1 MQTNRV
7 KKIIR
12 EGGLALGT
20 YVGGIADPQ
29 IVEIIGHAGFE
40 FLAPFDQGHGFSY
53 LKRNPPCSAMKSM
66 ANDVPGPIAWSVVW
80 GRSVTTSFVTEVVEA
95 YDAQEAMVEG
105 SRRHPELLRPNFAL
119 PIDPSHKTY
128 GD

>member
-1 MQTNRV
+1 MSVGTAEPRGPVRQSSVVVVAGRPL
-7 KKIIR
+7 R
-12 EGGLALGT
+12 PHGGALPALQELRRRPGSAVT
-20 YVGGIADPQ
+20 A
-29 IVEIIGHAGFE
+29 AR
-40 FLAPFDQGHGFSY
+40 L
-53 LKRNPPCSAMKSM
+53 SAMKAK
-66 ANDVPGPIAWSVVW
+66 ANDMPGPIAWRVVW

-95 YDAQEAMVEG
+95 YDADEAMVEG

>member
-1 MQTNRV
+1 MSVGTAEPRGPVRRSSVVVVAGRPLRPHGDALPAQ
-7 KKIIR
+7 R
-12 EGGLALGT
+12 ELGRRLGSAVT
-20 YVGGIADPQ
+20 A
-29 IVEIIGHAGFE
+29 AR
-40 FLAPFDQGHGFSY
+40 L
-53 LKRNPPCSAMKSM
+53 SAMKAK
-66 ANDVPGPIAWSVVW
+66 ANDMPGPIAWRVVW